1 MKIRSVRA
9 HALSM
14 KLEEPLWTA
23 QEALKD
29 SSLILVEV
37 QTDAGVTGYGEIK
50 GSPLNAIADW
60 VARFGSL
67 IQGADPLAHEIIWNR
82 LFNLTVPRPRA
93 MFGQDGAFPPVPR
106 SSRPQVMAAI
116 GGIDI
121 ALWDLKGKAAN
132 MPVYSLLGGER
143 RPIFTYATGGYY
155 PRNATSAGA
164 AEEMAS
170 FVAKGYRAV
179 KLKTGGF
186 SVDEEIER
194 VGRVREAIGPKTLL
208 MIDNNAAYGLNDC
221 VRFSRGIERYGITWF
236 EEPLHW
242 YLQPPDYVQLAA
254 ETTIPLSHGERE
266 IHRFTVRDFIECGA
280 IKYLQFDSTRA
291 AGFTEALRVAQ
302 LAEQHGVFVV
312 PHHSPE
318 IHGHL
323 VAAMPEVGYCVE
335 SHGSDTRDPLRHNVY
350 GGGVQMRDG
359 YLHLGDKPGFGLDID
374 WSTVERCRL
383 HYASS
388 DGERAQVSHC

>member
-1 MKIRSVRA
+1 MKITAVRA
-9 HALSM
+9 HPLTAQLT
-14 KLEEPLWTA
+14 EPLWTA

-37 QTDAGVTGYGEIK
+37 ETDEGLKGYGEIK
-50 GSPLNAIADW
+50 GSPLKSIAEW
-60 VARFGSL
+60 VARLGSV
-67 IQGADPLAHEIIWNR
+67 IKGMDPLGHEIIWNR
-82 LFNLTVPRPRA
+82 LFSLTVPRPRA
-93 MFGQDGAFPPVPR
+93 MYGADGAFAPVPR
-106 SSRPQVMAAI
+106 SARPQVMAAI

-132 MPVYSLLGGER
+132 MPVYKLLGGER
-143 RPIFTYATGGYY
+143 RPIFTYSTGGYY
-155 PRNATSAGA
+155 PRDATVAMA
-164 AEEMAS
+164 VEEMKT
-170 FVAKGYRAV
+170 FVAKGYLAV

-194 VGRVREAIGPKTLL
+194 VAAVREAIGPGIGL

-221 VRFSRGIERYGITWF
+221 VRFSRGIERYDITWF

-242 YLQPPDYVQLAA
+242 YLQPRDYVQLAA
-254 ETTIPLSHGERE
+254 ETRIPLSHGERE
-266 IHRFTVRDFIECGA
+266 IHRFTTRDFIECGA
-280 IKYLQFDSTRA
+280 IKYLQYDSTRA
-291 AGFTEALRVAQ
+291 AGFTESIRVAQ

-323 VAAMPEVGYCVE
+323 VVAMPEVGYCVE
-335 SHGSDTRDPLRHNVY
+335 SHGSDTRDPLRHHLY
-350 GGGVQMRDG
+350 GGRMDMRDG

-374 WSTVERCRL
+374 WKVVERF
-383 HYASS
+383 
-388 DGERAQVSHC
+388 RA

>member
-1 MKIRSVRA
+1 MKITAIRA
-9 HALSM
+9 YPLSAP
-14 KLEEPLWTA
+14 LVEALWTA

-37 QTDAGVTGYGEIK
+37 ETDDGLKGYGEIK
-50 GSPLNAIADW
+50 GAPLKGIVEW
-60 VARFGSL
+60 VQRLGEV
-67 IQGADPLAHEIIWNR
+67 IKGADPLAHEVIWNR

-93 MFGQDGAFPPVPR
+93 MFGGEGVFPPVAR
-106 SSRPQVMAAI
+106 SARPQVMAAI

-121 ALWDLKGKAAN
+121 ALWDLKGKAAG

-143 RPIFTYATGGYY
+143 RPIFTYSTGGYY
-155 PRNATSAGA
+155 PRDATLQTAVA
-164 AEEMAS
+164 EMAS
-170 FVAKGYRAV
+170 FVAKGYLAV

-186 SVDEEIER
+186 SVEEEIER
-194 VGRVREAIGPKTLL
+194 VAAVREAIGPKTLL

-221 VRFSRGIERYGITWF
+221 VRFSRGIERYDITWL

-242 YLQPPDYVQLAA
+242 HLQPRDYVQLAA
-254 ETTIPLSHGERE
+254 ETRIPLSHGERE

-291 AGFTEALRVAQ
+291 AGFTEGLRVAQ
-302 LAEQHGVFVV
+302 FAEQYGVFVV

-323 VAAMPEVGYCVE
+323 VVAMPEVGYCVE
-335 SHGSDTRDPLRHNVY
+335 SHGSDTRDPLRHNLYV
-350 GGGVQMRDG
+350 GGMRMKEG
-359 YLHLGDKPGFGLDID
+359 YLHLGDKPGFGIDID
-374 WSTVERCRL
+374 WKAVEHFSLR
-383 HYASS
+383 
-388 DGERAQVSHC
+388 

>member
-1 MKIRSVRA
+1 MKITEIRA
-9 HALSM
+9 HALSAP
-14 KLEEPLWTA
+14 LSEPLWTA

-29 SSLILVEV
+29 SGLILVEV
-37 QTDAGVTGYGEIK
+37 ETDEGLTGYGEIK
-50 GSPLNAIADW
+50 GAPLKAIADW
-60 VARFGSL
+60 VVRLGEV
-67 IQGADPLAHEIIWNR
+67 IKGADSLAHEIIWNR

-93 MFGQDGAFPPVPR
+93 MFGGEGVFAPVAR

-121 ALWDLKGKAAN
+121 ALWDLKGKAAR
-132 MPVYSLLGGER
+132 MPVYKLLGGEQ
-143 RPIFTYATGGYY
+143 RPIFTYSTGGYY
-155 PRNATSAGA
+155 PRDATITTAV
-164 AEEMAS
+164 EEMKS
-170 FVAKGYRAV
+170 FVAKGYLAV

-194 VGRVREAIGPKTLL
+194 VAAVREAIGRDILL

-221 VRFSRGIERYGITWF
+221 VRFSRGIEKYDITWL

-242 YLQPPDYVQLAA
+242 HLQPRDYVQLAA
-254 ETTIPLSHGERE
+254 ETRIPLSHGERE
-266 IHRFTVRDFIECGA
+266 IHRLTVRDFIECGA

-291 AGFTEALRVAQ
+291 AGFTEGLRVAQ

-323 VAAMPEVGYCVE
+323 VVAMPEVGYCVE
-335 SHGSDTRDPLRHNVY
+335 SHGSDTRDPLRHELYV
-350 GGGVQMRDG
+350 GGMRMRDG
-359 YLHLGDKPGFGLDID
+359 YLHLGDKPGFGLEID
-374 WSTVERCRL
+374 WKAVERFK
-383 HYASS
+383 
-388 DGERAQVSHC
+388 V

>member
-1 MKIRSVRA
+1 MRITAVRA
-9 HALSM
+9 YPLSAP
-14 KLEEPLWTA
+14 LVEALWTA

-29 SSLILVEV
+29 SSLVLVEV
-37 QTDAGVTGYGEIK
+37 ETDEGITGYGEIK
-50 GSPLNAIADW
+50 GSPLKAIAEW
-60 VARFGSL
+60 VERLGDV
-67 IQGADPLAHEIIWNR
+67 IKGADPLAHEIIWNR

-93 MFGQDGAFPPVPR
+93 MFGGEGVFPPVAR

-121 ALWDLKGKAAN
+121 ALWDIKGKAAN
-132 MPVYSLLGGER
+132 MPVYKLLGGEA
-143 RPIFTYATGGYY
+143 RPIFTYSTGGYY
-155 PRNATSAGA
+155 PSDATIKGA
-164 AEEMAS
+164 VEEMVS
-170 FVAKGYRAV
+170 FVKKGYRAV

-186 SVDEEIER
+186 SVEEEIER
-194 VGRVREAIGPKTLL
+194 VAAVRAAIGRDILL

-221 VRFSRGIERYGITWF
+221 VRFSRGIEQYDITWF

-242 YLQPPDYVQLAA
+242 YLQPRDYVQLAA
-254 ETTIPLSHGERE
+254 ETRIPLSHGERE
-266 IHRFTVRDFIECGA
+266 IHRYTVRDFIECGA

-291 AGFTEALRVAQ
+291 AGFTEGLRVAQ

-323 VAAMPEVGYCVE
+323 VVAMPEVGYCVE

-350 GGGVQMRDG
+350 VGGMTMREG
-359 YLHLGDKPGFGLDID
+359 YLHLSDRPGFGLEID
-374 WSTVERCRL
+374 RKAVERYR
-383 HYASS
+383 
-388 DGERAQVSHC
+388 V

>member
-1 MKIRSVRA
+1 MKITAVRA
-9 HALSM
+9 HPLSAP
-14 KLEEPLWTA
+14 LEEALWTA

-37 QTDAGVTGYGEIK
+37 ETDEGLTGYGEIK
-50 GSPLNAIADW
+50 GAPLKAIVDW
-60 VARFGSL
+60 TLRLGEV
-67 IQGADPLAHEIIWNR
+67 IKGADPLAHEIIWNR

-93 MFGQDGAFPPVPR
+93 MFGGEGVFPPVAR
-106 SSRPQVMAAI
+106 SARPQVMAAI

-121 ALWDLKGKAAN
+121 ALWDLKGKAAG

-143 RPIFTYATGGYY
+143 RPIFTYSTGGYY
-155 PRNATSAGA
+155 PRDAKIRTAV
-164 AEEMAS
+164 EEMAS
-170 FVAKGYRAV
+170 FIEKGYLAV

-186 SVDEEIER
+186 SVEEEIER
-194 VGRVREAIGPKTLL
+194 VAAVREAIGPTPLL

-221 VRFSRGIERYGITWF
+221 VRFSRGIERYDITWL

-242 YLQPPDYVQLAA
+242 YLQPRDYVQLAE
-254 ETTIPLSHGERE
+254 ETRIPLSHGERE

-302 LAEQHGVFVV
+302 FAEQYGVFVV

-335 SHGSDTRDPLRHNVY
+335 SHGSDTRDPLRHNLYV
-350 GGGVQMRDG
+350 GGMSMRDG
-359 YLHLGDKPGFGLDID
+359 YLHLGDKPGFGLEID
-374 WSTVERCRL
+374 WKAVDRFTVR
-383 HYASS
+383 
-388 DGERAQVSHC
+388 